1 MKSSA
6 LTSFVAGV
14 AIAAAFGATA
24 AHAEK
29 TKFEF
34 WHGLSGDLGDRV
46 QETCKK
52 FNDSQA
58 EFEIVCTSQNDYD
71 ATLQNTIAAYRA
83 KKQPA
88 ITQIYDAGTLDMM
101 LSKAF
106 VPAKKLMADNG
117 YKIDWNNYF
126 PGIANYYATA
136 DGELNSFPIIPPPR
150 SSITMSPLSKSRHHL
165 QARHMGT
172 G

>member
-58 EFEIVCTSQNDYD
+58 EFEIVCTSQNGKREFLC
-71 ATLQNTIAAYRA
+71 T
-83 KKQPA
+83 
-88 ITQIYDAGTLDMM
+88 
-101 LSKAF
+101 F
-106 VPAKKLMADNG
+106 
-117 YKIDWNNYF
+117 
-126 PGIANYYATA
+126 
-136 DGELNSFPIIPPPR
+136 
-150 SSITMSPLSKSRHHL
+150 
-165 QARHMGT
+165 
-172 G
+172 